1 MAQPLSRD
9 EILAALALNRERIR
23 AFGVRTLALFGSAA
37 RNETTDSSDLDFLV
51 EFDAKTF
58 DNYMGLKE
66 YLEALFGRPV
76 DLVLKSAIKPRLR
89 EPILSGTV
97 NVPGL

>member
-1 MAQPLSRD
+1 VAKQLSRD
-9 EILAALALNRERIR
+9 EILAALAQNRGRIR
-23 AFGVRTLALFGSAA
+23 SFGVRTLALFGSAA
-37 RNETTDSSDLDFLV
+37 RNETTDTSDLDFLV
-51 EFDAKTF
+51 EFDDKTF

-66 YLEALFGRPV
+66 HLESLFGRPV
-76 DLVLKSAIKPRLR
+76 DLVIKSAIKPRLR